1 MAGGQKSRA
10 IAPRLIAP
18 YLVLVAAVLL
28 GPGQAQSL
36 TLGSYGRLT
45 PEYLT
50 PTVELGY
57 PAGEIALGLRAQRD
71 ALGVSAESAL
81 DLSAVGRIRY
91 GTRAS
96 VGFAGW
102 GLEAFADGGVAQIA
116 GDVRLRYAS
125 TAPANLWVGDRDPIA
140 PLSAGFSGLLS
151 VRYRLSSTHTA
162 GLLLSYNAPLLT
174 AEATYALRDTGTF
187 TLGLGYKAGLYG
199 LLGWR
204 GELGEDGALLEALL
218 RAGYTNELEATLTTP
233 LDEENTLKLRV
244 GLAYPWVG
252 KLGAE
257 YANFRLDAAYDGSLA
272 LWLRYRLDLGE

>member
-1 MAGGQKSRA
+1 MARGQRPLA
-10 IAPRLIAP
+10 IGQRLIP
-18 YLVLVAAVLL
+18 YLLLAAVLL

-36 TLGSYGRLT
+36 SLGLYGRLT

-57 PAGEIALGLRAQRD
+57 PVGDAAFELRAQRD
-71 ALGVSAESAL
+71 TFGVSVESAL

-91 GTRAS
+91 GARAS
-96 VGFAGW
+96 LGFAGW

-116 GDVRLRYAS
+116 GEVRLLYAS
-125 TAPANLWVGDRDPIA
+125 TAPANLWVGERDPIS
-140 PLSAGFSGLLS
+140 PLSAGFNGRVA

-162 GLLLSYNAPLLT
+162 GLSLSYSAPLLT
-174 AEATYALRDTGTF
+174 AEATYALRDTGTL
-187 TLGLGYKAGLYG
+187 TVGLGYKAGLYG

-204 GELGEDGALLEALL
+204 GELGEEGALLEALL

-233 LDEENTLKLRV
+233 LDEENTLKLRL

-257 YANFRLDAAYDGSLA
+257 YANFRLDAAYDGSLV
-272 LWLRYRLDLGE
+272 LWLRYRLDLPYTR